1 MLEYWLSPFLFAISS
16 ASLLWYLT
24 HSFAIPPVV
33 VKTRGVNVPC
43 SISHYPFRILPLLV
57 VFMLL
62 IDLLRSQVS
71 VRVYVRVTHPNF
83 EKCRC
88 LSLPWGRKLS
98 PRKSVVQSACQY
110 DVTSC
115 FSDFQNGEQ
124 SVHRRDG

>member
-1 MLEYWLSPFLFAISS
+1 
-16 ASLLWYLT
+16 
-24 HSFAIPPVV
+24 
-33 VKTRGVNVPC
+33 
-43 SISHYPFRILPLLV
+43 
-57 VFMLL
+57 MLL

-83 EKCRC
+83 EKCRS

-115 FSDFQNGEQ
+115 FSDKMASKVFIDETDKKFDFITEILLRFLGFGDFKVSIVIEN
-124 SVHRRDG
+124 